1 MAKAFIGLGGNVGDS
16 RQILTDAVICLA
28 QFPSIKIDARSCFY
42 ISAPVDAPGADYVNN
57 VISISTTLDP
67 KPLLQVCQSVEQH
80 FGRERP
86 YSNAPRTLDIDIL
99 MYDQLTMNEP
109 ELIIPHPRM
118 TERMFV
124 LLPLLEIDPEITLPK
139 HGKLKDKLPDLS
151 WQKIEKLQN
160 QHCPMGLDS
169 KNTH

>member
-28 QFPSIKIDARSCFY
+28 QFPSIQIDARSSFY
-42 ISAPVDAPGADYVNN
+42 ISSPVDAPGNDYVNN

-67 KPLLQVCQSVEQH
+67 KPLLQVCQSVEKH

-86 YSNAPRTLDIDIL
+86 FEKAPRTLDIDIL
-99 MYDQLTMNEP
+99 LYEDLTLSEP

-124 LLPLLEIDPEITLPK
+124 LLPLLEIDPEISLPN
-139 HGKLKDKLPDLS
+139 HGKLKEKLPDLS

-160 QHCPMGLDS
+160 HQCPMGIDP